1 MTRLDIVIRA
11 YLAIVDIACWIGFG
25 WVFFSLRVGEKP
37 YRLVKYYL
45 AIMALMGLAAT
56 ALAYIII

>member
-1 MTRLDIVIRA
+1 MEKLDLIIRA
-11 YLAIVDIACWIGFG
+11 WLAVADIACWVGFG

-37 YRLVKYYL
+37 YRLVRYYL
-45 AIMALMGLAAT
+45 VIMALMGLAAT

>member
-11 YLAIVDIACWIGFG
+11 YLAIADIACWVGFG
-25 WVFFSLRVGEKP
+25 WVFFSLRVGKKP

-45 AIMALMGLAAT
+45 AIMALMGFAAI
-56 ALAYIII
+56 ALAHIII